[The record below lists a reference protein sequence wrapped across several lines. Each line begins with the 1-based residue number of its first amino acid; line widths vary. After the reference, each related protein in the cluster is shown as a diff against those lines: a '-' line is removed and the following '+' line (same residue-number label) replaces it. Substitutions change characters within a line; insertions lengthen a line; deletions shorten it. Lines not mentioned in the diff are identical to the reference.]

1 MVRHCPRSQPF
12 LPVGANIATT
22 RAMILFSRDH
32 KCINPESRRGG
43 RSESVPDLNI
53 NANARPDGPFRIP
66 KGAEAYFTLD
76 KNVCRRLSGI
86 LISFISFPRAILRA
100 TISSSKTTT
109 RWPRM
114 RGGLRTSWKLTNFLS
129 LPFYTYNRINW
140 I

>member
-53 NANARPDGPFRIP
+53 NANARPGGGFKIP

-76 KNVCRRLSGI
+76 KNGNPQSDN
-86 LISFISFPRAILRA
+86 FIFEDNNEVAEDAWEDKDYL
-100 TISSSKTTT
+100 K
-109 RWPRM
+109 
-114 RGGLRTSWKLTNFLS
+114 
-129 LPFYTYNRINW
+129 IN
-140 I
+140 